1 MAKKPDILHII
12 IVAAIFIGLE
22 VAALAMLRNSGEA
35 QNAWISKGV
44 NGFNSSVWGTTE
56 RIGSYFGLRKQNDSL
71 AAENFRLRM
80 ALEKLNYDSK
90 GAEDTEIVGSFHF
103 TPATIVR
110 HSQNSQH
117 SYLILNK
124 GSIDNVIAGSGVITP
139 DGVVGWID
147 AVSEH
152 YAHVISFNNTE
163 TVVSAR
169 VGRDDTGVGTLR
181 WDGITHTGAI
191 LSEVP
196 FQEGVEPGDTVYTSG
211 YSSLFPADIPLG
223 VTKKVKVVNGATF
236 TFDVQLFQD
245 LRKLRYVT
253 ITSNNDRVEIQRL
266 TESASNEDQQ

>member
-1 MAKKPDILHII
+1 MAKKPSILHII
-12 IVAAIFIGLE
+12 TVAAIFIGLE
-22 VAALAMLRNSGEA
+22 VAALGMLRNSGEA
-35 QNAWISKGV
+35 QNAWISKGI

-80 ALEKLNYDSK
+80 ALDRLNYESK
-90 GAEDTEIVGSFHF
+90 GAEDTEIIGSFHY

-117 SYLILNK
+117 SYLILDK

-139 DGVVGWID
+139 EGVVGWID

-169 VGRDDTGVGTLR
+169 VGHEDTGVGTLR
-181 WDGITHTGAI
+181 WDGITYTGAI

-223 VTKKVKVVNGATF
+223 VTQKVRVVNGATF
-236 TFDVQLFQD
+236 TFDVKLFQD

-266 TESASNEDQQ
+266 TESAANEDQQ